1 MNGLCQWDTGASP
14 GWWVPAIPKFAEVG
28 AGALRLQIP
37 GLLRNYT
44 ATDLVDPGREARAR
58 VVIPRLGE
66 EQLTLSCAEDS
77 GLTFYHPP
85 SLAPSPTCQILE
97 QRNILLLF

>member
-1 MNGLCQWDTGASP
+1 M
-14 GWWVPAIPKFAEVG
+14 
-28 AGALRLQIP
+28 RLQIP
-37 GLLRNYT
+37 GSLRNYT